1 MDQNSES
8 QSDSISQ
15 DTQDKTEQ
23 INEKLNLGSEE
34 TKDLAS
40 KLMLNDFN
48 WLENKDKT
56 TDNDL
61 SADKIL
67 NDIQSNNKL
76 LINFIDKA
84 YGSKSNCEIVDHF
97 QLKFKS
103 IIGYWNSAKH
113 ANDGKEKNQTDLSKV
128 NKIPRWVSKKIK
140 INKKSVE
147 VEPTNCRW
155 RTEFDIKNKRF

>member
-8 QSDSISQ
+8 QPNSISQ

-61 SADKIL
+61 SADRIL
-67 NDIQSNNKL
+67 NDTQSNNKL

-84 YGSKSNCEIVDHF
+84 I
-97 QLKFKS
+97 
-103 IIGYWNSAKH
+103 W
-113 ANDGKEKNQTDLSKV
+113 
-128 NKIPRWVSKKIK
+128 IK
-140 INKKSVE
+140 IE
-147 VEPTNCRW
+147 
-155 RTEFDIKNKRF
+155 

>member
-8 QSDSISQ
+8 QPNSISQ

-56 TDNDL
+56 TDIDL
-61 SADKIL
+61 SADRIL
-67 NDIQSNNKL
+67 NDTHSNNKL

-84 YGSKSNCEIVDHF
+84 YGSKSNSQIVDHF
-97 QLKFKS
+97 QLQIKS
-103 IIGYWNSAKH
+103 IIGYWNSVKNGNA
-113 ANDGKEKNQTDLSKV
+113 GK
-128 NKIPRWVSKKIK
+128 
-140 INKKSVE
+140 
-147 VEPTNCRW
+147 
-155 RTEFDIKNKRF
+155 KNKSNRSIKSK